1 MALTDFKPQFDNA
14 YQELFEK
21 VLVARKIANLRLE
34 PMLKFGESVERVL
47 PDISGVLVRT
57 VTRGAAS
64 TIDSLTDSSE
74 LLTINLEKESVFHI
88 SDGEAKQ
95 AGSLNPGEVLG
106 AQIALKVAADFDAQV
121 FAEVLNAEYDFD
133 NGDLTT
139 LSSDGTGVTWD
150 ATNIPLVITRGPAK
164 LRFKNNQTLTNMVL
178 VIDSY
183 RAAGLEQYLLGKSI
197 DMAGAVFANG
207 YAGKVTGAEVYIS
220 ENLTATAEFVIG
232 TTISNGDLVV
242 INGVTFTA
250 ATSATNAGEFT
261 AGAADTTGPYL
272 AGLINNPGSTVT
284 GQVAFSAANQALIA
298 AMRLS
303 ATYTAST
310 NTLLVTAKSGA
321 LTVSE
326 TSSDAAWG
334 KNTLHCY
341 YGKKGGIDAVLQDM
355 KEVDMRETAD
365 RRGTNVFT
373 SYLGG
378 VKVFADGAKKFLDL
392 RIAI

>member
-21 VLVARKIANLRLE
+21 TLVARKIANLRLE

-133 NGDLTT
+133 NGDLAT
-139 LSSDGTGVTWD
+139 LTSDGTGVTWD

-183 RAAGLEQYLLGKSI
+183 RAAGIEQYLLGKSI
-197 DMAGAVFANG
+197 DMAGSVFANG

-220 ENLTATAEFVIG
+220 ENLTATAVLTASGVFVN
-232 TTISNGDLVV
+232 TQTVT
-242 INGVTFTA
+242 INGVVFTSE
-250 ATSATNAGEFT
+250 TSATNAGSFT
-261 AGAADTTGPYL
+261 VGTAAESLGYL
-272 AGLINNPGSTVT
+272 ANLINNPGTTVT

-298 AMRLS
+298 AMRIS
-303 ATYTAST
+303 AVATST
-310 NTLLVTAKSGA
+310 TLTITAKSGA
-321 LTVSE
+321 LTVAD
-326 TSSDAAWG
+326 TQTNCAWSL
-334 KNTLHCY
+334 NTLHCY

>member
-14 YQELFEK
+14 YEDIFQK
-21 VLVARKIANLRLE
+21 VLVAKKIASLRLE
-34 PMLKFGESVERVL
+34 PMLKFGESVERIL

-64 TIDSLTDSSE
+64 TVDSLTDSSE
-74 LLTINLEKESVFHI
+74 LLTINYEKEAVFHI

-106 AQIALKVAADFDAQV
+106 AKIAMKVAEDFDANI

-133 NGDLTT
+133 TGDLTT
-139 LSSDGTGVTWD
+139 LSSNGTGVTWD

-164 LRFKNNQTLTNMVL
+164 LRFKNNQSLTNMCL

-220 ENLTATAEFVIG
+220 ENLTATAVLTASNVFVN
-232 TTISNGDLVV
+232 TQTVT
-242 INGVTFTA
+242 INGVVFTSE
-250 ATSATNAGEFT
+250 TSASSPGSFT
-261 AGAADTTGPYL
+261 IGTAEQSLGYL
-272 AGLINNPGSTVT
+272 ANLINNPGSTVT

-298 AMRLS
+298 AMRIS
-303 ATYTAST
+303 AVSDAT
-310 NTLLVTAKSGA
+310 TLTITAKSGA
-321 LTVSE
+321 LTVAE
-326 TSSDAAWG
+326 TQTNCAWSL
-334 KNTLHCY
+334 NTLHCY
-341 YGKKGGIDAVLQDM
+341 YGKKGGIDVVMQDM
-355 KEVDMRETAD
+355 EEVDMRPTDD
-365 RRGTNVFT
+365 RRGTNIF
-373 SYLGG
+373 SHILGG
-378 VKVFADGAKKFLDL
+378 YKTFADGAKKFLDL